1 MNHQKTTQ
9 TGNFAPIQ
17 PPSGH
22 VLVCGGG
29 RIGAEAAMELLR
41 LRHTHITVIERERTA
56 RDALRT
62 LLGTSVSI
70 ISGDATE
77 ETVLESAGIDYATGV
92 IAALGNARDNLF
104 LALTV
109 RRMNGNVRL
118 VSRLD
123 MTAKPIMFRQI
134 GVDAV
139 VNPPALGGRRLAHA
153 MVNPELADLSDALL
167 SSEERRHRLAP
178 LEIKKGSTLAAKR
191 LSECA
196 IQQETGCIVIG
207 LKRKRQREYVYQPAP
222 SSRLRVG
229 GSMLVLGAEDDIN
242 RLRALLDPRAAV

>member
-9 TGNFAPIQ
+9 TGSIAPIQ
-17 PPSGH
+17 GPSGH
-22 VLVCGGG
+22 VIVCGGG

-41 LRHTHITVIERERTA
+41 LRHTHITVIEHERSA
-56 RDALRT
+56 RDKLRT
-62 LLGTSVSI
+62 VLGTSVSI

-77 ETVLESAGIDYATGV
+77 ETILESAGIDYATGV

-109 RRMNGNVRL
+109 RRMNGSVRL

-123 MTAKPIMFRQI
+123 MTAKPVMFRQI

-139 VNPPALGGRRLAHA
+139 VNPPSLGGRRLAHA
-153 MVNPELADLSDALL
+153 MVNPELAELSDALL
-167 SSEERRHRLAP
+167 ASEERRHRLTP
-178 LEIKKGSTLAAKR
+178 LQIMKGSELAGKR

-196 IQQETGCIVIG
+196 IQQQTGCIVIG
-207 LKRKRQREYVYQPAP
+207 LKRKRQKEYTYQP
-222 SSRLRVG
+222 SSVTRLRAG
-229 GSMLVLGAEDDIN
+229 GALLVLGAEDDIN
-242 RLRALLDPRAAV
+242 KLRGLLDPLLSV